1 MGTLLVIGAAIGL
14 WLVVF
19 VVVIAAC
26 RAAQLGDE
34 ALTSSVAPAS
44 RSAPS
49 A

>member
-14 WLVVF
+14 WLIVF
-19 VVVIAAC
+19 VVVMAAC

-34 ALTSSVAPAS
+34 ALKSSPARAS

-49 A
+49 T